1 MNKTYE
7 STVSTQETTG
17 SAGPWYLKGEINEG
31 SPLIV
36 PPSYLE
42 AIPDNTEREGIQGKP
57 KSLRVEKTEIK
68 VLEVLEFSKQCP
80 GEEEAIHKKK
90 SKQTN
95 KQKSSQ
101 RRLWIFGWIQICS
114 GTGRNSAQAVQGATV
129 RAKTLRRKCKLN
141 TFQSSYKAA
150 NWSDFPPA
158 RMERSHWTW
167 GVI

>member
-17 SAGPWYLKGEINEG
+17 SAGPWYLKGEINKG

-36 PPSYLE
+36 PRSYLE

-57 KSLRVEKTEIK
+57 TSLRVEKAEIK

-101 RRLWIFGWIQICS
+101 RRLWIFGWTQICS
-114 GTGRNSAQAVQGATV
+114 GTGQTVQGATV
-129 RAKTLRRKCKLN
+129 RVETLRRKCKLN

-150 NWSDFPPA
+150 NWSDSPPA
-158 RMERSHWTW
+158 RMERSHRTW